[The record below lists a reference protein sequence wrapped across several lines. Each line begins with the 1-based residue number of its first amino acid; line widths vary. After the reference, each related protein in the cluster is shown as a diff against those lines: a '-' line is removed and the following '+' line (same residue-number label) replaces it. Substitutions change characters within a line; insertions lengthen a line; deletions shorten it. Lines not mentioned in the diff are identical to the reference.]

1 MANYTVPYGQLVD
14 ERLWGSVPMLRWMG
28 DAARTLR
35 LVSRPLFDHYADAG
49 NTTTG
54 ETTLY
59 SDSLFPG
66 QLLTNGDKITATY
79 VVTYAANA
87 NTKRTRVY
95 FAGTAILDTTALTRN
110 NAAAQDRIDVTV
122 IRESATVV
130 RCVASILAHNGS
142 GTLVVNPSTY
152 TRITSLT
159 LSDAQILKLTGQSS
173 SATNDI
179 VAKMGAVSYTPA
191 A

>member
-1 MANYTVPYGQLVD
+1 
-14 ERLWGSVPMLRWMG
+14 MLRWMS
-28 DAARTLR
+28 DAAKALR
-35 LVSRPLFDHYADAG
+35 RVGVPLFDHYGDAG

-54 ETTLY
+54 ETDLY

-95 FAGTAILDTTALTRN
+95 FGGTAILDTTALARN

-142 GTLVVNPSTY
+142 GTLVANPSTY

-159 LSDAQILKLTGQSS
+159 LTNAQILKLTGQSS